1 MFLML
6 LQLCTVPLVLVHFPC
21 TRPKP
26 RRFGDTFRRLRR
38 RDSILRALRMLLIP
52 ETKTR
57 VVNLYIIVKVFN
69 KLNYNLD
76 QLNYDDFELK
86 NVI

>member
-26 RRFGDTFRRLRR
+26 RRFGATFRR
-38 RDSILRALRMLLIP
+38 RDSILRALRMLLVP

-57 VVNLYIIVKVFN
+57 VVNLYIVVKDFN

-86 NVI
+86 SVV